1 LIAATSG
8 RNRTEK
14 ENPAPV
20 PNVEART
27 SKDLPKA
34 EGTLDLEEVT
44 EAILKYEGV
53 FELISTQEVTER
65 EKQFSDQE
73 RKLRTKMSKVRHKIA
88 VISGKGGVGK
98 STVAVNL
105 AVALAMHGHADRIG
119 ILDADIH
126 GPSVPRMLGLTGQRL
141 QVGPPGAFPASGML
155 GIKVVSMDFLLPD
168 ENAPVIWRGPLKMTA
183 IRQFL
188 SEIVWGDLDILLI
201 DLPPGT
207 GDEPLSIAQLLPEMD
222 GVVIVTIPSKVS
234 QVVVKK
240 SITFARQ
247 LGMPIIG
254 VIENMSGF
262 ICPHCGKK
270 SDIFESGGGRKIAEE
285 LNIAFLGSI
294 PIDQE
299 ICEDADRGEP
309 FIVEH
314 PNSAASKSFMEI
326 VKKIEDFLKQKGGN

>member
-1 LIAATSG
+1 M
-8 RNRTEK
+8 E
-14 ENPAPV
+14 
-20 PNVEART
+20 EA
-27 SKDLPKA
+27 
-34 EGTLDLEEVT
+34 T

-53 FELISTQEVTER
+53 FELTSTQEVTER

-73 RKLRTKMSKVRHKIA
+73 QKLRAKMSKVRHKIA

-105 AVALAMHGHADRIG
+105 AVALAMHGHANRIG

-141 QVGPPGAFPASGML
+141 KVGPPGAFPASSTL

-254 VIENMSGF
+254 IIENMSGF

-270 SDIFESGGGRKIAEE
+270 SDIFESGGGQKIAEE
-285 LNIAFLGSI
+285 LNIPFLGSI

-299 ICEDADRGEP
+299 ICEDADRGES

-314 PNSAASKSFMEI
+314 PNSPASRSFMEI
-326 VKKIEDFLKQKGGN
+326 VKKIEDFLKQKGRK